1 MKSSGE
7 IDCCCFVS
15 SCEWLRCWIKRSK
28 LGMVSTGVRSI
39 ARMISISDSY
49 HACFHEYRIND
60 ATELNKVWLKKKTK
74 LC

>member
-1 MKSSGE
+1 MKPSGE

-49 HACFHEYRIND
+49 HARFHEYRIHG
-60 ATELNKVWLKKKTK
+60 ATELKKVWLKKKTK